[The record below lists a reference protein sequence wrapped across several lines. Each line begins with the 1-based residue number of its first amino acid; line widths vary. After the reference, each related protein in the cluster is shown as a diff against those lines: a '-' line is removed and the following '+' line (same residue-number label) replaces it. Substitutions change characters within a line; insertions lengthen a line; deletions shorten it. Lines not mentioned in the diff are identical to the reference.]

1 MLCRSSHKHASE
13 KLVLYLPS
21 FKDASWYYLTI
32 LQIKN
37 TSFQRVS
44 VDWRVRKD
52 GFQKFLNL
60 FGLRNLSVCY
70 SRGCLE
76 IKLGGGNLVNILVE
90 LRTPADS
97 MWSLWL
103 YCLWNKRFF
112 RVYSINNIS
121 NQLFIIK

>member
-1 MLCRSSHKHASE
+1 M
-13 KLVLYLPS
+13 
-21 FKDASWYYLTI
+21 
-32 LQIKN
+32 
-37 TSFQRVS
+37 
-44 VDWRVRKD
+44 RKD

-103 YCLWNKRFF
+103 YCL
-112 RVYSINNIS
+112 
-121 NQLFIIK
+121 